1 MGQSSIKLYISLNI
15 QRFSAGGSVSCDVLS
30 QDIGS
35 NTSRVR
41 INFTVTRTGGS
52 TYWNDNK
59 TVTISCDGQN
69 ATSQIKLPSSQTSS
83 TCSAEFTIG
92 HNSDGTKIIGFSASV
107 YPGSSIGTISASG
120 AATLPTIPRYANITS
135 FNVSKRD
142 ETSVTV
148 NFGVDATID
157 YCQYRLGTPGTEYW
171 GNWIDTGVSADSRQ
185 FIIGSLSPNT
195 PTSYQIRVK
204 RADSQLWKESSRK
217 EQTTYDY
224 PRPTS
229 INNFIIGDGAT
240 VNLDNPLGR
249 NCTLQ
254 ILQVGTNTVL
264 GTYSG
269 TYSGNVNAEFK
280 TAEAIEAQYQSIP
293 NSASG
298 TYYAK
303 VTYGGNTRTKGNGTY
318 SVNTDTNKPD
328 FNLFEFEDINATTLA
343 LTGDSQKCV
352 IGYSTIQATVSVS
365 NKATAKNS
373 ASMSYY
379 QLEIGANTPQT
390 SNYSSSEDVTISI
403 ANATSNTYKVSAID
417 SRGLS
422 KPVTLT
428 SASPIQYENITK
440 DISNSSFLRSGGVS
454 EFATLTL
461 SGKIW
466 YGNFGQ
472 VNNAINSVTYRF
484 KKPSD
489 NDWTPG
495 TTTITPTVDNQGNF
509 TFEGSIAGNN
519 ADNGFDVDS
528 VYQLE
533 VTVSDKL
540 SSTTYSFTLGSG
552 VPHVAYARTGVSFM
566 GKYDDNEG
574 GEIQIN
580 GKKIYGTV
588 IYDYPSGD
596 NGDISLNDNIANYE
610 YLEIYYKTN
619 DGYYSSMKIPTSA
632 GVACLMGFQSMSK
645 SGPNSYIK
653 FRVIYFDVNSIKTY
667 QEYYKELRL
676 DSDAN
681 SITNNEYNYIYITR
695 VIGYKF

>member
-142 ETSVTV
+142 ETSLTV

-157 YCQYRLGTPGTEYW
+157 YCQFSLNGGEWQP
-171 GNWIDTGVSADSRQ
+171 TGVSADNRQ
-185 FIIGSLSPNT
+185 FAIYSLSPDTN
-195 PTSYQIRVK
+195 YNVRIRVK
-204 RADSQLWKESSRK
+204 RADSQLWTPEGSYPTR
-217 EQTTYDY
+217 EQRTYDY

-229 INNFIIGDGAT
+229 INNFIIGNGAT
-240 VNLDNPLGR
+240 VRLDNPLGR
-249 NCTLQ
+249 SCTLQ
-254 ILQVGTNTVL
+254 ILKTPGDIVL
-264 GTYSG
+264 GTYTG
-269 TYSGNVNAEFK
+269 TYNGDVNAEFK
-280 TAEAIEAQYQSIP
+280 TAEAIEAQYASIP

-303 VTYGGNTRTKGNGTY
+303 VTYSGNTRTKGNGTY

-328 FNLFEFEDINATTLA
+328 FNLFTYADINPVTLA

-379 QLEIGANTPQT
+379 QLEIGTNTPQT

-422 KPVTLT
+422 KPVTLI
-428 SASPIQYENITK
+428 SASPIQYENIIK
-440 DISNSSFLRSGGVS
+440 DISNSSFLRNGGVS

-466 YGNFGQ
+466 YGSFGQ
-472 VNNAINSVTYRF
+472 VNNAIDSVTYRF
-484 KKPSD
+484 KKPTD
-489 NDWTPG
+489 ENWTTG
-495 TTTITPTVDNQGNF
+495 TTTITPTVDNEGNF
-509 TFEGSIAGNN
+509 SFEGLIAGNN
-519 ADNGFDVDS
+519 EDNGFDIDS

-533 VTVSDKL
+533 VTINDKL

-552 VPHVAYARTGVSFM
+552 IPHVAYARTGVSFM

-588 IYDYPSGD
+588 LYDYPAGD
-596 NGDISLNDNIANYE
+596 NGNIILNDNISNYE
-610 YLEIYYKTN
+610 YLEIYYRSNDNYHHSVKVPTN
-619 DGYYSSMKIPTSA
+619 ITYVDLYS
-632 GVACLMGFQSMSK
+632 FQPEQSNVEGMYVK
-645 SGPNSYIK
+645 V
-653 FRVIYFDVNSIKTY
+653 RVIELSGSSITTRGS
-667 QEYYKELRL
+667 YYKQMFLGL
-676 DSDAN
+676 SSSVMYLA
-681 SITNNEYNYIYITR
+681 NYIYITK